1 MKKDMEK
8 NMLDRGE
15 KLLDAIGDIKDEY
28 IIEANTTSV
37 ADRSEEGFTIIEGA
51 IGDVSQSFNGEPK
64 FKAPEAKTKK
74 RMWMKFASVA
84 AVLVICIGV
93 GSVAMNKVK
102 NASDLNDAAPHSSM
116 PIAAAPEE
124 KDELA
129 SGSVEYG
136 GDADVEGVPSEPAES
151 NAAMEEAAIATDGTA
166 KAEEYETEKPTT
178 DDYAGEET
186 EPAELVEPID
196 YPQGE
201 AFVLTAAQWNDNANW
216 PFFVN
221 LVNSGRISFP
231 SYGIDPRTR
240 YKVSVVDEA
249 GNLLPNETVTLM
261 SGDAGVIWTAVTNDE
276 GVAYL
281 FVPEGYG
288 APAYAE
294 CNGVQVML
302 DETVTYEEETES
314 ENNPGTT
321 PAPVP
326 SDDITIVA
334 SKAAE
339 VTSGV
344 QVMFIVDTTGSM
356 GDELSY
362 LQMDFS
368 QIAADTAG
376 DGVMYSANFYRDEG
390 DAYVTKTNAFTS
402 DVAEVQRLISDE
414 YATGGGD
421 TPEAVADILYE
432 TITANG
438 EWRSDMNKVC
448 FLIFD
453 APPHYGTEDR
463 IAEAVKSAAARGI
476 HIVPVVASN
485 AERETELFGRALA
498 ICTDGEYVFLTDH
511 SGVGGSHL
519 EPIIGEYSVE
529 LLHDIIVRIINS
541 YK

>member
-28 IIEANTTSV
+28 IVEANTTSV

-51 IGDVSQSFNGEPK
+51 IGDVSQSFNGEPE
-64 FKAPEAKTKK
+64 FKAPDSKNKQRT
-74 RMWMKFASVA
+74 WMKIVSAA
-84 AVLVICIGV
+84 AVLVLCVGI
-93 GSVAMNKVK
+93 GSVALNSMKK
-102 NASDLNDAAPHSSM
+102 NVNLVTSDVNEAASEEVRPES
-116 PIAAAPEE
+116 APEGSG
-124 KDELA
+124 LA
-129 SGSVEYG
+129 IESG
-136 GDADVEGVPSEPAES
+136 
-151 NAAMEEAAIATDGTA
+151 MEEKETVASESYDDFESAYESEGEVDMETI
-166 KAEEYETEKPTT
+166 EYPYEPT
-178 DDYAGEET
+178 
-186 EPAELVEPID
+186 
-196 YPQGE
+196 QGE

-221 LVNSGRISFP
+221 LVNSERIVFP
-231 SYGIDPRTR
+231 SYGIDPRNR
-240 YKVSVVDEA
+240 IK
-249 GNLLPNETVTLM
+249 VTLLNEDG
-261 SGDAGVIWTAVTNDE
+261 SDSVKNESVYLKDE
-276 GVAYL
+276 GGNILWQTKSNKEGNAYL
-281 FVPEGYG
+281 F
-288 APAYAE
+288 
-294 CNGVQVML
+294 
-302 DETVTYEEETES
+302 YEAGTIPFIVEAG
-314 ENNPGTT
+314 GTT
-321 PAPVP
+321 LNLDSIGFNMPIEPVEEGDEQGTPVAAPTT
-326 SDDITIVA
+326 DDIVIHL
-334 SKAAE
+334 AE
-339 VTSGV
+339 GGEEASGV

-376 DGVMYSANFYRDEG
+376 EGVYYSANFYRDEG
-390 DAYVTKTNAFTS
+390 DVYVTKTNGFTS
-402 DVAEVQRLISDE
+402 DVGAVQRLISEE

-432 TITANG
+432 TITANS

-453 APPHYGTEDR
+453 APPHYGTEQR
-463 IAEAVKSAAARGI
+463 IAEAVESAATRGI

-511 SGVGGSHL
+511 SGVGNPHL
-519 EPIIGEYSVE
+519 EPIVGDYNVE
-529 LLHDIIVRIINS
+529 LLHDIIVRIINN

>member
-1 MKKDMEK
+1 MKNNEMEK

-15 KLLDAIGDIKDEY
+15 KLLDAIGDINDEY
-28 IIEANTTSV
+28 IIEAST
-37 ADRSEEGFTIIEGA
+37 ARIPDKGEETFTIIEGTV
-51 IGDVSQSFNGEPK
+51 GDVSQSFNGEPK
-64 FKAPEAKTKK
+64 LNALEEKTKK
-74 RMWMKFASVA
+74 RMWMKFVSAA
-84 AVLVICIGV
+84 AVLLLCIGV

-102 NASDLNDAAPHSSM
+102 KASDLNDAAPHSGV
-116 PIAAAPEE
+116 PIAATPEE

-129 SGSVEYG
+129 PGSVEYG
-136 GDADVEGVPSEPAES
+136 GYADMDGVPSESAAGSE
-151 NAAMEEAAIATDGTA
+151 AMEEAATATHGTA
-166 KAEEYETEKPTT
+166 ETKEEYDVEKPTT
-178 DDYAGEET
+178 DDYAGAET
-186 EPAELVEPID
+186 EPAELFEPIE

-240 YKVSVVDEA
+240 YKVAVVDEA
-249 GNLLPNETVTLM
+249 GNILPNEAVTLR
-261 SGDAGVIWTAVTNDE
+261 SVDGEVIWTAVANDE

-281 FVPEGYG
+281 FVPEGYDV
-288 APAYAE
+288 PAYAE
-294 CNGVQVML
+294 CNGVQVVL
-302 DETVTYEEETES
+302 GVVYEEEPES

-326 SDDITIVA
+326 SDDITIVVD
-334 SKAAE
+334 KAAE

-438 EWRSDMNKVC
+438 EWRRDMNKVC

-476 HIVPVVASN
+476 HVVPVVASN

-519 EPIIGEYSVE
+519 EPIVGEYSVE